1 MNNGQGF
8 SVASL
13 VLGILGCIG
22 VFLSYTPLCIV
33 FLVLSIVGLVLA
45 VKGRKLSVAAD
56 GKASGLATAGLVL
69 SIIGI
74 VFAGL
79 GVLCYIACYVAVAE
93 TAGEI
98 EDALESLY

>member
-1 MNNGQGF
+1 MNNGKGF
-8 SVASL
+8 SIASL
-13 VLGILGCIG
+13 VLGILGCVG

-45 VKGRKLSVAAD
+45 VKGRKMSVAAE

-79 GVLCYIACYVAVAE
+79 GVICYAACTCAVAE
-93 TAGEI
+93 AANDL
-98 EDALESLY
+98 EDLYESLY